1 MFSFTQP
8 QNSTPKANLAVK
20 MDIRNAQVDYRLEIE
35 PKLFLSKSSFGE
47 DGIDNVWYKNPV
59 KKIEVSVEEGEV
71 DVFSKRFNLG
81 EYLTVQGV
89 AGYKHRPEGP
99 EDSKF
104 SFNYRIASR
113 HWDQATK
120 SLKKYEVKP
129 HERVSAAV
137 RWDVT
142 KRAPDAEGVIESKR
156 KPKFDVDIGCYHVTI
171 PRIDFKLIV

>member
-1 MFSFTQP
+1 
-8 QNSTPKANLAVK
+8 
-20 MDIRNAQVDYRLEIE
+20 
-35 PKLFLSKSSFGE
+35 
-47 DGIDNVWYKNPV
+47 V

-81 EYLTVQGV
+81 EYLTLQGV
-89 AGYKHRPEGP
+89 AGYKHRPEDP

-120 SLKKYEVKP
+120 SLRKYEVKP

-137 RWDVT
+137 RWDVK

-171 PRIDFKLIV
+171 PRIDFKIIV

>member
-1 MFSFTQP
+1 
-8 QNSTPKANLAVK
+8 

-35 PKLFLSKSSFGE
+35 PNLFVSHSSCGE
-47 DGIDNVWYKNPV
+47 DGIDNKWYTNPV

-81 EYLTVQGV
+81 EYLTLQGV
-89 AGYKHRPEGP
+89 AGYKHRPEDP

-120 SLKKYEVKP
+120 SLRKYEVKP

-137 RWDVT
+137 RWDVK

-171 PRIDFKLIV
+171 PRIDFKIIV

>member
-1 MFSFTQP
+1 MFSYTQP

-89 AGYKHRPEGP
+89 AGYKQTRRPG
-99 EDSKF
+99 
-104 SFNYRIASR
+104 
-113 HWDQATK
+113 
-120 SLKKYEVKP
+120 
-129 HERVSAAV
+129 
-137 RWDVT
+137 
-142 KRAPDAEGVIESKR
+142 G
-156 KPKFDVDIGCYHVTI
+156 
-171 PRIDFKLIV
+171 FKIFVQL